1 MVEVMRV
8 ANRTKDYTQ
17 IDLLIREHIPRFLY
31 NDGEGKL
38 VGRENDCVPFADENR
53 VADHRQRNRQASEQH
68 VQQGEKSHSVIESSG
83 RRTHEWLVVCP
94 LRILRFIEIDLAD
107 ETKHV
112 CWDLDQRGGV
122 GEHILHVCF
131 LSSSPVHTAL
141 AKRLLRYY
149 PKLIDDLYMGDE
161 YYGLFESTPVIVY
174 WSMLIC
180 RGECPAHCHR
190 Q

>member
-1 MVEVMRV
+1 M
-8 ANRTKDYTQ
+8 
-17 IDLLIREHIPRFLY
+17 
-31 NDGEGKL
+31 
-38 VGRENDCVPFADENR
+38 
-53 VADHRQRNRQASEQH
+53 S
-68 VQQGEKSHSVIESSG
+68 
-83 RRTHEWLVVCP
+83 
-94 LRILRFIEIDLAD
+94 IDLAD

-141 AKRLLRYY
+141 AKRLLRHY

-161 YYGLFESTPVIVY
+161 YYGLSAQRRSFLHRF
-174 WSMLIC
+174 MLIC
-180 RGECPAHCHR
+180 RRERSAHCQR